1 MISIK
6 SFGSSSDGNGYLID
20 DGNSQLL
27 IECGVSLKKILPQ
40 MKHNLTKVA
49 GLLVSH
55 EHRDHCKYIK
65 KIVDETAFDIF
76 STKGTREAMFE
87 DEVLRLEKT
96 DRYRFNTM
104 KYKETV
110 TIGTWE
116 VTPFKL
122 QHDVREPSGF
132 MIDNT
137 AGDRLIF
144 ITDSYYIKYQFPNVT
159 HIMIEMNYEK
169 ETMKENLAHDKKR
182 QERLLESHFDYKRA
196 IQFIQNNKSTYL
208 QEVWLLHLSDSNS
221 NEKLFK
227 EETQKV
233 VGVPVYVA

>member
-6 SFGSSSDGNGYLID
+6 SFGSSSDGNGYLVD

-65 KIVDETAFDIF
+65 KIVDETAIDIF
-76 STKGTREAMFE
+76 STAGTREAMFE

-104 KYKETV
+104 TYKETV

-144 ITDSYYIKYQFPNVT
+144 ITDSYYIKYKFPNVT

-169 ETMKENLAHDKKR
+169 EIMQENLAHDKKR

-196 IQFIQNNKSTYL
+196 IEFIQNNKSTYL

>member
-1 MISIK
+1 MINIK

-27 IECGVSLKKILPQ
+27 IECGVSLKSILPQ
-40 MKHNLTKVA
+40 MKHDLSRVA

-65 KIVDETAFDIF
+65 KIIDETSIDIY

-87 DEVLRLEKT
+87 DVALRLDKT
-96 DRYRFNTM
+96 DGYRFNTIT
-104 KYKETV
+104 YKKTI

-116 VTPFKL
+116 VTPFEL

-132 MIDNT
+132 MIDNF

-144 ITDSYYIKYQFPNVT
+144 ITDSYYVKYKFPNVS
-159 HIMIEMNYEK
+159 HLMIEMNYSKDILEQK
-169 ETMKENLAHDKKR
+169 LFDNQKLKTR
-182 QERLLESHFDYKRA
+182 IIESHFDYKRA
-196 IQFIQNNKSTYL
+196 LEFIENNKSTYL

-221 NEKLFK
+221 NEKIFK
-227 EETQKV
+227 EETQKL

>member
-27 IECGVSLKKILPQ
+27 IECGVSLKKILPL

-65 KIVDETAFDIF
+65 KIVDETAIDIF
-76 STKGTREAMFE
+76 STKGTHEAMFE
-87 DEVLRLEKT
+87 DEVLRLEKA

-169 ETMKENLAHDKKR
+169 EIMQENLAHDKKR

-196 IQFIQNNKSTYL
+196 IEFIQNNKSTYL

-233 VGVPVYVA
+233 VGVPVYIA